1 MSIPDSDKLPFR
13 QSTIGIVFDDQKN
26 FLLVQKNG
34 YSQNHWKFPGGGVE
48 DGETDKDALKREL
61 KEELGNES
69 FKILTKSKHRKQ
81 YDWPQKVIEKKYQ
94 QKGKYFRGQT
104 QSQFLVKFT
113 GDKNKFRLQKEELKK
128 IKWVP
133 YAKLSQYLN
142 FPNQWQDT
150 KKALLEFKDL
160 LNE

>member
-1 MSIPDSDKLPFR
+1 MSIPDLDKLPFR

-34 YSQNHWKFPGGGVE
+34 YSKNHWKFPGGGVE

-61 KEELGNES
+61 EEELGNSS
-69 FKILTKSKHRKQ
+69 FKILKKSQHIKK
-81 YDWPQKVIEKKYQ
+81 YDWPKKVIEKKYQ
-94 QKGKYFRGQT
+94 QKGKYFRGQV

-113 GDKNKFRLQKEELKK
+113 GDKNKLNLQQEELEKLKWVKKEEL
-128 IKWVP
+128 P
-133 YAKLSQYLN
+133 QYLN

-150 KKALLEFKDL
+150 QKALLEFKDN
-160 LNE
+160 LNG

>member
-1 MSIPDSDKLPFR
+1 MSIPDLDKLPFR

-34 YSQNHWKFPGGGVE
+34 YSKDHWKFPGGGVE

-61 KEELGNES
+61 KEELGSDS
-69 FKILTKSKHRKQ
+69 FKILTKSKYKKQ
-81 YDWPQKVIEKKYQ
+81 YNWPQKVIEKKYQ
-94 QKGKYFRGQT
+94 QKGKYFRGQV

-113 GDKNKFRLQKEELKK
+113 GDKNNLSLQEEELKK

-133 YAKLSQYLN
+133 QAKLSQYLN
-142 FPNQWQDT
+142 FSNQWRNT
-150 KKALLEFKDL
+150 KKVLSEFKDL
-160 LNE
+160 LSG